1 MKKLFIVKKIFV
13 IICFFSMAMVS
24 CESTNS
30 VSIEQTTPTIE
41 KSIQEKDTEEV
52 ATKKISNQVLI
63 SDYKT
68 YQNIDEKIK
77 LEKINVAQTLDQP
90 LPKGTRATRH

>member
-30 VSIEQTTPTIE
+30 VSIEQTTHTIE
-41 KSIQEKDTEEV
+41 KSIQEKDIEEV

-68 YQNIDEKIK
+68 YQNIDYRLQK
-77 LEKINVAQTLDQP
+77 LEDIPYFLIFS
-90 LPKGTRATRH
+90 